1 MFLFAHTVVFAELI
15 CMVLTF
21 LSSFIACLLRITS
34 HQNDRL
40 VLKGRRRTLP
50 PRARRIAQREA
61 LLIRMFVRLARR
73 MLRVALAARA
83 QMRMEPATMV
93 PPRMFPLFTHNKRAI
108 IVRSVLMVRPPS
120 AARILLAMRMIAR
133 SFALS
138 ASARRSV
145 ASALRSVWLPFA

>member
-1 MFLFAHTVVFAELI
+1 MFSFAHTVVFAELI
-15 CMVLTF
+15 CMALTF

-50 PRARRIAQREA
+50 PRARRIAQREV
-61 LLIRMFVRLARR
+61 LLTRMLVRLARR

-83 QMRMEPATMV
+83 RMRMEPAITV
-93 PPRMFPLFTHNKRAI
+93 PPRMFLLFTRSKRVITA
-108 IVRSVLMVRPPS
+108 RLALTVRPPS
-120 AARILLAMRMIAR
+120 AARILPATHMIAI

-145 ASALRSVWLPFA
+145 ASALRLA